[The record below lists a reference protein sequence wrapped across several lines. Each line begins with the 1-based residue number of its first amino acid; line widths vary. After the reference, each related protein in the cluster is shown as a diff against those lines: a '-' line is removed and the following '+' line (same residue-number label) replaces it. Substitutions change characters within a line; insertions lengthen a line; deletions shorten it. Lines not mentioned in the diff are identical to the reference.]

1 MAPLFSRRV
10 AQPEVLAVPRAEWSP
25 LNAPGCRNVEGKVL
39 VAETEVT
46 VAMLR
51 FSPDATIEEHEAEH
65 ETEVVCLEGNGFTS
79 VDGITAEIHS
89 GERVHWPARR
99 PHRLWTEGSVMVALM
114 VEHPRPY
121 KA

>member
-1 MAPLFSRRV
+1 MSPLFSHRTV
-10 AQPEVLAVPRAEWSP
+10 GPEVRPVPRAEWSL
-25 LNAPGCRNVEGKVL
+25 LNAPGCRNVDGKVL

-51 FSPDATIEEHEAEH
+51 FSPDATIEEHEADH
-65 ETEVVCLEGNGFTS
+65 GTEVVCLEGNGFTS
-79 VDGITAEIHS
+79 VDGLAAEIHT
-89 GERVHWPARR
+89 GESVHWPARR
-99 PHRLWTEGSVMVALM
+99 PHRLWTEGSLMVTLM